1 MTPKAKHQRVP
12 SATLTADPK
21 AQIDLKAADS
31 VPVVGSKPAAQ
42 LNGLLRHNDQTMA
55 ASALRKVVVH
65 HAQTTAVVHRSVVAM
80 QAQAAAVGSSAPA
93 QAAAARQHVAA
104 ATPAVVH
111 REVVVPVAV
120 SNNAPVVGRN
130 VPAAGRNVRAVLV
143 AIGVP
148 AVVRKMGKT
157 GTVRLVIVAGRQAH
171 SAMQRHKRC
180 VRRYVRAARLS
191 CRR

>member
-65 HAQTTAVVHRSVVAM
+65 HAQTTAVVHRSVVAV

-104 ATPAVVH
+104 ETPAVVH